1 MDCSI
6 VPSAPEIEAL
16 DFSVRV
22 RILSRAHG
30 QTDGIN
36 LDRFQPG
43 FIYDVGTTIAN
54 LLLAEGWAEPVDDE
68 RPAMLIPLP
77 DEASRPVILV
87 IDDDAATRAML
98 ATLLTMHGYTV
109 HLAEDGTS
117 GLALLREH
125 PPKLILLDLKM
136 PRMNGPEF
144 REQQRKLPGPLADIP
159 VVIISGGEDAEYQRE
174 RLRARYYVPKPI
186 NDSMLLNVIG
196 AVCGPVGRS

>member
-1 MDCSI
+1 M
-6 VPSAPEIEAL
+6 
-16 DFSVRV
+16 
-22 RILSRAHG
+22 
-30 QTDGIN
+30 N

-77 DEASRPVILV
+77 DEVSRPVILV

-109 HLAEDGTS
+109 HLAEDGAS

-125 PPKLILLDLKM
+125 PPKLILLDLQM
-136 PRMNGPEF
+136 PRMSGSEF
-144 REQQRKLPGPLADIP
+144 RQQQRKLPGPLADIP
-159 VVIISGGEDAEYQRE
+159 VVIISGSEDAERQRE
-174 RLRARYYVPKPI
+174 RLRARDYIPKPI
-186 NDSMLLNVIG
+186 NDGTLLNVIG

>member
-1 MDCSI
+1 M
-6 VPSAPEIEAL
+6 
-16 DFSVRV
+16 RV
-22 RILSRAHG
+22 RILRRAYG
-30 QTDGIN
+30 QADGVD

-54 LLLAEGWAEPVDDE
+54 LLLAEGWAEPVDDQ

-77 DEASRPVILV
+77 DEISRPVILV

-109 HLAEDGTS
+109 RVAEDGVT

-136 PRMNGPEF
+136 PRMSGAEF
-144 REQQRKLPGPLADIP
+144 REEQRRLPTPLADIP
-159 VVIISGGEDAEYQRE
+159 VVIISGTEGAEQQRE
-174 RLRARYYVPKPI
+174 RLRARDYIPKPI
-186 NDSMLLNVIG
+186 NDSTLLNVVG
-196 AVCGPVGRS
+196 AVCGPEVRL